1 MCVVSLMAT
10 AVTLG
15 TVLADVL
22 ITAAV
27 GAAVAGGVVST
38 VSGVQQA
45 ENQKQQ
51 ADYQAEVAEANARLA
66 ERQAERIDLQADQRR
81 AALSLE
87 SQQKTG
93 SARAGFAA
101 NGVVLGAGTVLDYE
115 ADVAQTYD
123 LDLANLNYDVEN
135 QKWQAKVHGANNQAQ
150 AAAYRS
156 TASAYNQQKT
166 STAIGGA
173 IGTIG
178 DAASTAVSALSLGAN
193 LTGVTP
199 FASGTAASGS
209 GTDVVVKPGK
219 FGWGEG
225 I

>member
-1 MCVVSLMAT
+1 MCIFSITAAT
-10 AVTLG
+10 VTLG

-22 ITAAV
+22 VTVAA

-38 VSGVQQA
+38 VQGVQQA

-51 ADYQAEVAEANARLA
+51 AEYQAEVAEANARLA

-81 AALSLE
+81 SALLLD

-93 SARAGFAA
+93 AARAGFAA

-135 QKWQAKVHGANNQAQ
+135 QKWQAKVQGANNRAQ

-156 TASAYNQQKT
+156 AASAYKQQKT
-166 STAIGGA
+166 STAIGGV

-178 DAASTAVSALSLGAN
+178 DAASTAVSAVSMGAKM
-193 LTGVTP
+193 TGVNP
-199 FASGTAASGS
+199 FSISS
-209 GTDVVVKPGK
+209 SDGTDVLIKPGK
-219 FGWGEG
+219 FGWGQG
-225 I
+225 V